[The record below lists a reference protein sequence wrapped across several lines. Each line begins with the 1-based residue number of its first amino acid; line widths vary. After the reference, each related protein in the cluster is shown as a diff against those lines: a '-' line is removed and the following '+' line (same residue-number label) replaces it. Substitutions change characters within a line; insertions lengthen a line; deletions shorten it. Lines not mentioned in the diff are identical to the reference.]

1 MKNRAAR
8 ILGLHTVCAARFLV
22 LQTFFGRRAHYGLA
36 FRFARFLGLL
46 AISASLFA
54 SCSKASKK
62 TELTILAAAS
72 LTDVCAEL
80 KTEYQKESPGVELFF
95 SFGGSGALQAQVE
108 AGAPC
113 DIFLSA
119 GKRQMDA
126 LEKQNL
132 MEDGSVSNLLQNEV
146 VLILPKDSALKIS
159 SFDELVSPAVKL
171 VAVGEPQSVPVG
183 QYAKAVCASLGIW
196 EAVSAKA
203 NFASDVRTALSWVE
217 EEACD
222 CGIVYATDAASS
234 QKVFVAA
241 SASKGSCPPVIY
253 PVGIVAAS
261 GHKDA
266 ARAFVD
272 FLHSKKAKTVFEKTG
287 FKMAD
292 K

>member
-1 MKNRAAR
+1 MKNPAAR
-8 ILGLHTVCAARFLV
+8 ILGLHTVYVRHALC
-22 LQTFFGRRAHYGLA
+22 GLA
-36 FRFARFLGLL
+36 FCFVRVLALL
-46 AISASLFA
+46 TISAMLFI
-54 SCSKASKK
+54 SCSKAGKK
-62 TELTILAAAS
+62 SELTVLAAAS
-72 LTDVCAEL
+72 LTDVCAAL
-80 KTEYQKESPGVELFF
+80 KDEYQKENPGAELFF

-113 DIFLSA
+113 DVFISA
-119 GKRQMDA
+119 GKKQMDA
-126 LEKQNL
+126 LVQENL
-132 MEDGSVSNLLQNEV
+132 MEEGSVSKLLQNEV

-159 SFDELVSPAVKL
+159 SFEELASPAIKL

-217 EEACD
+217 EAACD
-222 CGIVYATDAASS
+222 SGIVYATDAASS

-241 SASKGSCPPVIY
+241 AAPKGSCPPVIY
-253 PVGIVAAS
+253 PVGIVEAS
-261 GHKDA
+261 GHKEA

-272 FLHSKKAKTVFEKTG
+272 FLHSEKAKAVFEKAG

>member
-1 MKNRAAR
+1 MKNP
-8 ILGLHTVCAARFLV
+8 AARFLG
-22 LQTFFGRRAHYGLA
+22 LQTICGRRTHCGLA

-46 AISASLFA
+46 IISASLFA
-54 SCSKASKK
+54 SCSKAAKK

-80 KTEYQKESPGVELFF
+80 KAEYQKENPGTELLF
-95 SFGGSGALQAQVE
+95 SFGGSGALQAQIE

-113 DIFLSA
+113 DVFISA
-119 GKRQMDA
+119 AKKQMAA

-132 MEDGSVSNLLQNEV
+132 METGSVSNLLQNQV
-146 VLILPKDSALKIS
+146 VLILPKGSVLKIS
-159 SFDELVSPAVKL
+159 SFEELASPAVKL

-183 QYAKAVCASLGIW
+183 QYAKAVCDSLGIW

-222 CGIVYATDAASS
+222 SGIVYATDAASS

-241 SASKGSCPPVIY
+241 SAPKGSCPPVIY
-253 PVGIVAAS
+253 PVGIVAES
-261 GHKDA
+261 GHKEA

-272 FLHSKKAKTVFEKTG
+272 FLRSEKAKAVFEKAG